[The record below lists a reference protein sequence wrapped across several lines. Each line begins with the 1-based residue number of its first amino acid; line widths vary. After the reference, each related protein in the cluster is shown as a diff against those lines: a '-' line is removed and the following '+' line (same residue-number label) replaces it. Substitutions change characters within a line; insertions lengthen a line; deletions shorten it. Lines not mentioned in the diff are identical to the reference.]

1 MTATPRRG
9 GVFSFDV
16 EAIESPD
23 ARRLLAAYQAELGRR
38 FDMRVA
44 VSTENHP
51 EEFRPPRGVF
61 LVVRRDG
68 AAVGCGGVRPLPDGT
83 GELKRMF
90 LDESVRGMGAGRQL
104 LTALEEHAA
113 AAGYEVL
120 RLDSRLGLT
129 TAIAMYRS
137 AGYREIPPY
146 NDNPDAQIWM
156 ERSLVGGAV

>member
-1 MTATPRRG
+1 MTTTPKG
-9 GVFSFDV
+9 AGVFSYDV
-16 EAIESPD
+16 EDMDSPE
-23 ARRLLAAYQAELGRR
+23 ARRMLAAYQAELGRR

-61 LVVRRDG
+61 LVVRRDST
-68 AAVGCGGVRPLPDGT
+68 AVGCGGVRPLPDGT

-90 LDESVRGMGAGRQL
+90 LDESVRGMGAGRRL
-104 LTALEEHAA
+104 LRALEEHAA

-129 TAIAMYRS
+129 TAIALYRS

-156 ERSLVGGAV
+156 ERSLAGGAV